1 MVNLEKCKNLFKVY
15 VDSYDMNDDKINL
28 KYYHTFRVANFC
40 REIAQSLC
48 LDNEDVEIAELIGI
62 LHDIGRFEQIRVY
75 NTFIDKNS
83 IDHADYGVNILKTDN
98 FIDEFISDN
107 IIQNIVLVAIHNHN
121 KFAIE
126 KGLDEKTNLFCKIIR
141 DADKLDIFDNFIKME
156 SQIKHTE
163 TLISSKVLD
172 SLLNNHAIK
181 DIDMQT
187 EMDYYLRQ
195 VGMLYDLN
203 FLYSRNYIKQN
214 NIANKLIDRIIEK
227 NTHEK
232 DNLCKIKQKI
242 LQFIEKDN

>member
-1 MVNLEKCKNLFKVY
+1 MIELGKCKNLFKTY
-15 VDSYDMNDDKINL
+15 VDSYNMNDDKIHL
-28 KYYHTFRVANFC
+28 KYYHTFRVTNFC
-40 REIAQSLC
+40 REISQSLC
-48 LDNEDVEIAELIGI
+48 LNNEDVEIAELIGI

-75 NTFIDKNS
+75 NTFIDKDS
-83 IDHADYGVNILKTDN
+83 IDHADYGVDILKSNN
-98 FIDEFISDN
+98 FIEEFVSDET
-107 IIQNIVLVAIHNHN
+107 IQNIILVAIHNHN
-121 KFAIE
+121 KFVIE
-126 KGLDEKTNLFCKIIR
+126 NGLDEKTNLFCKIIR

-156 SQIKHTE
+156 SKIKHTE

-203 FLYSRNYIKQN
+203 FGYSRNYIKQN

-227 NTHEK
+227 NDHEN
-232 DNLCKIKQKI
+232 DNLCRIKQKV
-242 LQFIEKDN
+242 LQFIEKVN